1 MRGGGKETGGRSQE
15 SEVGRQEAEK
25 GDRRQGQREVRT
37 PQRVNAWSFRAWY
50 GMGEAVIA
58 FESAGK
64 PGALHALRE
73 EGCRA
78 NAKNKRRSG
87 LDLVCGKSLT
97 PDISLMTLKKTP

>member
-73 EGCRA
+73 DDYLLAEQ
-78 NAKNKRRSG
+78 KSDRSP
-87 LDLVCGKSLT
+87 LLRKEDIDAARSDALT
-97 PDISLMTLKKTP
+97 LAGR